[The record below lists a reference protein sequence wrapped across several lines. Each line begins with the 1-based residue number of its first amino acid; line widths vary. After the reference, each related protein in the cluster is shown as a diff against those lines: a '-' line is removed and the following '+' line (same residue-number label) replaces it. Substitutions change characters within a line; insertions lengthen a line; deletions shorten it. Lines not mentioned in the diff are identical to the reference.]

1 MDSEDPAADGVG
13 NYYHLEVHVVL
24 EVVLTE
30 ERLPRTRRLD
40 PSSAYILNDLVEILW
55 DHMEN

>member
-1 MDSEDPAADGVG
+1 M
-13 NYYHLEVHVVL
+13 L

-30 ERLPRTRRLD
+30 ELLPHTRRLD

-55 DHMEN
+55 DHIWKN